1 MQNEQTVDRG
11 QSFEPMR
18 GQYPGHVVGQSEA
31 QSFDP
36 AFVISH
42 SGRVGSSAHQNAA
55 ASAFFAKKHN
65 GKLAGN
71 GHPLPLG
78 RARHNDDSE
87 EERTGR
93 QETVSDFSIY
103 FLFFDQGYK
112 SPSAKK
118 LDCTI
123 VKKCQNL
130 FISI

>member
-18 GQYPGHVVGQSEA
+18 GQYSGHVIGQSEA

-93 QETVSDFSIY
+93 QETVSDSSDTFC
-103 FLFFDQGYK
+103 FLIRDINHPPQRKWINY
-112 SPSAKK
+112 S
-118 LDCTI
+118 
-123 VKKCQNL
+123 
-130 FISI
+130 

>member
-1 MQNEQTVDRG
+1 MQNEQTVDRS

-93 QETVSDFSIY
+93 QETVSDFSDTFCSLIR
-103 FLFFDQGYK
+103 DK

-118 LDCTI
+118 LDCKI
-123 VKKCQNL
+123 VEKCQNL
-130 FISI
+130 LISV